1 MREQTTNDVIVVN
14 NVELKMLTNDLG
26 SSSVF
31 ISIDKLLLSLNS
43 VNMFIT
49 DQEESIINNHITP
62 DDNGYIQK
70 YMILDSKNTIKDLI
84 KKLVKLGVLLE
95 VKGLYED
102 KIRIFFIEKVDLT
115 TTLNTKSS
123 YRRQLNTKEW
133 KNKRVEVLSE
143 RGEFCEKCGAEDRLQ
158 IHHKQYI
165 NGRKAWE
172 YDNTYL
178 EVLCKSCH
186 IKEHNL

>member
-1 MREQTTNDVIVVN
+1 MKEQTTNDVIIVN
-14 NVELKMLTNDLG
+14 NIELKMLTNDLG
-26 SSSVF
+26 SSSIF

-43 VNMFIT
+43 VNMVIT
-49 DQEESIINNHITP
+49 NQEESIINSHITP

-84 KKLVKLGVLLE
+84 KKLVKLGALLE
-95 VKGLYED
+95 VKGLYEG
-102 KIRIFFIEKVDLT
+102 KIRIFFIERVDLT
-115 TTLNTKSS
+115 TTLNSKIS

-133 KNKRVEVLSE
+133 KNKRVEVFSE
-143 RGEFCEKCGAEDRLQ
+143 RGKFCEKCGTGDKLQ

-172 YDNTYL
+172 
-178 EVLCKSCH
+178 
-186 IKEHNL
+186 